1 MKIRIVAIIFAVAFL
16 IQGTLLNNFA
26 FFGVTP
32 NLILCLLIAFTF
44 FYEDEAAIYV
54 ALVFGIISDI
64 CFSNVI
70 GVSSLGYL
78 LVGFLIV
85 KFSPVLNKENI
96 LASIIFGALGTL
108 VFNLFYWV
116 ATNVNTN
123 QFDFT
128 YILMLQPLYIICNL
142 IIMVLIYFT
151 LINRVVKHRSD
162 RYYR

>member
-1 MKIRIVAIIFAVAFL
+1 MKIRIAVIIFAVAFL

-32 NLILCLLIAFTF
+32 NLTLCILIAFTF
-44 FYEDEAAIYV
+44 FYENESAIYV
-54 ALVFGIISDI
+54 ALIFGIINDI
-64 CFSNVI
+64 CFSNII

-85 KFSPVLNKENI
+85 KFRPVLNKENI
-96 LASIIFGALGTL
+96 LASIIFGVLGTL
-108 VFNLFYWV
+108 VFNLFYW
-116 ATNVNTN
+116 AGTNANTN

-128 YILMLQPLYIICNL
+128 YILKLQPLYVICNL

-151 LINRVVKHRSD
+151 LINRVVRHRSD

>member
-1 MKIRIVAIIFAVAFL
+1 MKIRIVAIIFTVAFL

-44 FYEDEAAIYV
+44 FYEDESAIYV
-54 ALVFGIISDI
+54 ALIFGVISDI
-64 CFSNVI
+64 CFSNII

-96 LASIIFGALGTL
+96 LASIIFGTLGTL
-108 VFNLFYWV
+108 VFNIFYWGL
-116 ATNVNTN
+116 TNVSTN

-128 YILMLQPLYIICNL
+128 YILKLQPLYVICNL
-142 IIMVLIYFT
+142 IIMVLIYFI
-151 LINRVVKHRSD
+151 LINRVVRHRSD

>member
-1 MKIRIVAIIFAVAFL
+1 MKIRIVAIIFTVAFL

-44 FYEDEAAIYV
+44 FYEDESAIYV
-54 ALVFGIISDI
+54 ALIFGVISDI
-64 CFSNVI
+64 CFSNII

-96 LASIIFGALGTL
+96 LASIIFGTLGTL
-108 VFNLFYWV
+108 VFNIFYWGLI
-116 ATNVNTN
+116 NVSTN

-128 YILMLQPLYIICNL
+128 YILKLQPLYVICNL
-142 IIMVLIYFT
+142 IIMVLIYFI
-151 LINRVVKHRSD
+151 LINRVVRHRSD

>member
-1 MKIRIVAIIFAVAFL
+1 MKIRITAIIFAVAFL

-26 FFGVTP
+26 FFDVTP

-44 FYEDEAAIYV
+44 FYENESAIYV
-54 ALVFGIISDI
+54 ALIFGIISDI
-64 CFSNVI
+64 CFSNII

-85 KFSPVLNKENI
+85 KLRPVLNKENI
-96 LASIIFGALGTL
+96 LASIIFGTLGTL
-108 VFNLFYWV
+108 VFNLFYW
-116 ATNVNTN
+116 AGTNVNTN

-128 YILMLQPLYIICNL
+128 YILKLQSLYIICNL

-151 LINRVVKHRSD
+151 LINRVVRHRSD

>member
-1 MKIRIVAIIFAVAFL
+1 MKTRIVAIIFAVAFL

-26 FFGVTP
+26 FFSVTP

-44 FYEDEAAIYV
+44 FYENELAIYA
-54 ALVFGIISDI
+54 ALIFGIISDI
-64 CFSNVI
+64 CFSNII

-85 KFSPVLNKENI
+85 KFRPVLNKENI
-96 LASIIFGALGTL
+96 LASVIFGALGTL
-108 VFNLFYWV
+108 VFNLFYWA
-116 ATNVNTN
+116 ATNVKTN

-128 YILMLQPLYIICNL
+128 YILKLQPLYVISNL

-151 LINRVVKHRSD
+151 LINRVVRHRSD